1 MSDLTL
7 RVRLDGYTYQV
18 RLRDRHWFPRLTG
31 YAGAS
36 IGLTIY
42 LRDRYETAHPAL
54 IGHELVHTL
63 DFVRRWRRAWV
74 GSYPLAVAWD
84 LAAYVWAWVRVGFR
98 YHRIPE
104 EVRAYGE
111 QYLVVYDNHPHIQ
124 IDRGTP

>member
-1 MSDLTL
+1 MTTTM
-7 RVRLDGYTYQV
+7 RVRLDGHAYPV
-18 RLRDRHWFPRLTG
+18 RVHFRHWAPK
-31 YAGAS
+31 A
-36 IGLTIY
+36 IGMSGMAMGTRIY
-42 LRDRYETAHPAL
+42 VAHPPHLTSDGL

-63 DFVRRWRRAWV
+63 DFVRRWRRAWG

-84 LAAYVWAWVRVGFR
+84 LAAYVWSWVRVGFR

-104 EVRAYGE
+104 EMRAYGE